1 VNSPKVNRRRVVD
14 EQIAQA
20 LQRIPVFSGTRMED
34 ASAERLAGL
43 TNKNYRVDANGASFV
58 LRIPG
63 EGTAEYIDREVEEHN
78 ARAAAEAEVNAEV
91 LFFDSS
97 DGLMLTRYLEGNETM
112 SPEAFVS
119 KPGAPTRAAQVLK
132 RMHSSGKHFRFRFE
146 LFGMIEEY
154 LGYLDQR
161 DAQLPEGYHDVVK
174 EAEAVREALDAHP
187 ASLAPCHNDPLTEN
201 FLDNGERMWLLDWE
215 YSGMNDPFWDIG
227 DVSVEAGL
235 SDEQDMEM
243 LEAYCDGSVSSAD
256 VGRMKIYKGMA
267 DLLWT
272 LWGLIQH
279 VNENPADDFW
289 AYSTQ
294 RFERCK
300 ALMGTE
306 DFGHYLRAVRTAE

>member
-1 VNSPKVNRRRVVD
+1 VD
-14 EQIAQA
+14 EQIVQA
-20 LQRIPVFSGTRMED
+20 LQRIPVLSGTRAQD
-34 ASAERLAGL
+34 VSIERLAGL
-43 TNKNYRVDANGASFV
+43 TNKNYKVVEANGESFV

-63 EGTAEYIDREVEEHN
+63 EGTSEYIDRDVEEYN
-78 ARAAAEAEVNAEV
+78 ARAAAEAKVNAEV

-97 DGLMLTRYLEGNETM
+97 DGLMLTRYLEGCQTM

-154 LGYLDQR
+154 LRYLDQK
-161 DAQLPEGYHDVVK
+161 DAQLPEGYHEVVR
-174 EAEAVREALDAHP
+174 EAGAVREALDARP
-187 ASLAPCHNDPLTEN
+187 APLAPCHNDPLTEN

-215 YSGMNDPFWDIG
+215 YSGMNDPFWDLG

-235 SDEQDMEM
+235 RDEQDMEM
-243 LEAYCDGSVSSAD
+243 LEAYCNGLVSPAD
-256 VGRMKIYKGMA
+256 VGRMKVYKAMA

-300 ALMGTE
+300 ASLGAE
-306 DFGHYLRAVRTAE
+306 EFGHQLRAIRTAKTVN